1 MSGVCTLL
9 GLAIAAYMLIR
20 GDTSTPN
27 ELKAAHGQSC
37 ANWGECQRD
46 LECHEGTC
54 VTTDER
60 RDRDEQRTL
69 KEAAAT
75 APPPVT
81 GQSGRVP
88 FSVKVRR
95 SRDQSESFAQC
106 AADERLVG
114 GGCTGYQRVGS
125 HGSSPEG
132 FSEDDTL
139 GARWRCTD
147 GFTAYALCMWVPMVT
162 ARTGAGA

>member
-9 GLAIAAYMLIR
+9 GLAIAAYMLSR

-95 SRDQSESFAQC
+95 SRDQSERRF
-106 AADERLVG
+106 R
-114 GGCTGYQRVGS
+114 
-125 HGSSPEG
+125 G
-132 FSEDDTL
+132 FD
-139 GARWRCTD
+139 
-147 GFTAYALCMWVPMVT
+147 
-162 ARTGAGA
+162 AGIWGRG